1 MTNMLVRRITLA
13 TLVLMLLA
21 ACGAPTVPTAGTN
34 STAIPAA
41 DAAAE
46 TPTDS
51 PEATVASAATDVTP
65 ATVVPEASEEAT
77 IEPAGTATVEANTA
91 TAAATATAEAGDLT
105 VYSGRNEELIGPL
118 IEQFEVQTGIRVNVR
133 YGDSAELA
141 GTILEEGANSP
152 ADVFF
157 AQDAGAL
164 GALAAQDRLQKLPP
178 SILQRVETRFQS
190 AEGEWVGTSGRARV
204 VIYNTAALTETD
216 LPETI
221 FGFTD
226 PAWKGRLGWAP
237 TNGSFQAF
245 VTALRALEGEER
257 AREWLTGI
265 QANEPKV
272 YEGNAAIVRAAAAGE
287 IDAGFVNHYYLFRF
301 LKEEGNDFGA
311 RNYYLKNG
319 DPGALINVAGAGML
333 AGTKRQEAAEQFI
346 TFLVSDTA
354 QQYFAEQTY
363 EYPLVTSVN
372 PSTEVPPL
380 SDIQTPAL
388 DLSKLEDLQGTL
400 TLLQDLGIL

>member
-1 MTNMLVRRITLA
+1 MISFLVRRITLA
-13 TLVLMLLA
+13 ALALMLLA
-21 ACGAPTVPTAGTN
+21 ACGAPAVPTTSTN
-34 STAIPAA
+34 PTATPAA
-41 DAAAE
+41 EAAVEATADTLEPTIAE
-46 TPTDS
+46 ATVEATE
-51 PEATVASAATDVTP
+51 EATVAAQAET
-65 ATVVPEASEEAT
+65 
-77 IEPAGTATVEANTA
+77 N
-91 TAAATATAEAGDLT
+91 TATAEATAMAEEGDLT
-105 VYSGRNEELIGPL
+105 VYSGRNEELVGPL
-118 IEQFEVQTGIRVNVR
+118 IEQFEAQTGIQVNVR
-133 YGDSAELA
+133 YGDTAELA
-141 GTILEEGANSP
+141 ATILEEGANSP

-164 GALAAQDRLQKLPP
+164 GALATEDRLQELPD
-178 SILQRVETRFQS
+178 SILQRVEPRFRS
-190 AEGEWVGTSGRARV
+190 AEGEWVGASGRARV
-204 VIYNTAALTETD
+204 VVYNTAALTETD
-216 LPETI
+216 LPATI

-245 VTALRALEGEER
+245 VTALRVLEGEER
-257 AREWLTGI
+257 AREWLAGI

-272 YEGNAAIVRAAAAGE
+272 YEGNAAVVQAAAAGE

-301 LKEEGNDFGA
+301 LKEEGVGFGA

-319 DPGALINVAGAGML
+319 DPGALINVAGAGIL
-333 AGTKRQEAAEQFI
+333 AGTEHQEAAEQFI

-354 QQYFAEQTY
+354 QQYFAEETY
-363 EYPLVTSVN
+363 EYPLVTSVE

-380 SDIQTPAL
+380 SEIQTPDL

>member
-1 MTNMLVRRITLA
+1 MTNILIRRIMLTALA
-13 TLVLMLLA
+13 LMLLV
-21 ACGAPTVPTAGTN
+21 ACGAPAVPTTGTN
-34 STAIPAA
+34 PTVAPAA
-41 DAAAE
+41 DAATEA
-46 TPTDS
+46 TPDS
-51 PEATVASAATDVTP
+51 PEASIA
-65 ATVVPEASEEAT
+65 EAT
-77 IEPAGTATVEANTA
+77 TELAPEATVESDGTTTIEAQAETNTA
-91 TAAATATAEAGDLT
+91 TTEATSQAETGDLT
-105 VYSGRNEELIGPL
+105 VYSGRNEELVGPL
-118 IEQFEVQTGIRVNVR
+118 IEQFEAQSGIDVNVR

-164 GALAAQDRLQKLPP
+164 GAIADEDRLQKLPD
-178 SILQRVETRFQS
+178 SILQRVEARFRS
-190 AEGEWVGTSGRARV
+190 PEGEWIGASGRARV
-204 VIYNTAALTETD
+204 VVYNTAALTETD

-245 VTALRALEGEER
+245 VTALRVIEGDDR
-257 AREWLTGI
+257 AREWLAGI

-272 YEGNAAIVRAAAAGE
+272 YENNSAVVQAAASGE
-287 IDAGFVNHYYLFRF
+287 IEAGFVNHYYLFRF
-301 LKEEGNDFGA
+301 LKEEGDAFGA

-319 DPGALINVAGAGML
+319 DPGALINVAGAGIL
-333 AGTKRQEAAEQFI
+333 AGTERQAAAEQFV

-363 EYPLVTSVN
+363 EYPLVISVE
-372 PSTEVPPL
+372 PSTKVPPL
-380 SDIQTPAL
+380 SEIQTPDL